1 MPRRRKS
8 NNNEGIDLGQTGKKT
23 GRKTFSNQHRMA
35 LTKKDALRILKSNFG
50 NISLTCE
57 QVGVS
62 RQTFYKWRNDDS
74 VFNAEVEAIQERTF
88 DFVESKMIQGINE
101 GNTRLI
107 IFYLSCKGKKRGYG
121 FKSEADTD
129 KNNAITLRIS
139 SDEMEY

>member
-1 MPRRRKS
+1 MVKHRKS
-8 NNNEGIDLGQTGKKT
+8 GKNEGVDSGQVVKKT
-23 GRKTFSNQHRMA
+23 CRKTFSNQHRMA

-50 NISLTCE
+50 NISMTCE

-62 RQTFYKWRNDDS
+62 RQTFYKWRNDDA
-74 VFNAEVEAIQERTF
+74 VFNEEVEAIQERTL
-88 DFVESKMIQGINE
+88 DFVESKMIQGIND

-121 FKSEADTD
+121 FKSDADVD
-129 KNNAITLRIS
+129 KNNSITLRIS